1 MFAEEARSELL
12 TPDAT
17 AFTDSV
23 TTMVTTSSTWLA
35 RRSLPSS
42 FRRAAGDQIA
52 PGKDSSF
59 SALAAALLRYS
70 SSSVRGGAFVD
81 FFFGVEAARN
91 GNMAAVNATRKVS
104 S

>member
-35 RRSLPSS
+35 RRSRPSS
-42 FRRAAGDQIA
+42 FRRPAGDQMA
-52 PGKDSSF
+52 PGNDSSF

-70 SSSVRGGAFVD
+70 SSSVVGGAFVD
-81 FFFGVEAARN
+81 FVFLVVSAARAGGMVTTTAMN
-91 GNMAAVNATRKVS
+91 PN
-104 S
+104 